1 MLVLYTFYHVLVPIL
16 IPMAIGALLHRKF
29 EFNLG
34 SFSKLILYYFVPALA
49 FVKVYQAKLPGTLII
64 TVFGFLIIQ
73 FIAIVIIGYT
83 ISHLLKYSKPLSAS
97 FANSV
102 CLTNNGNIGIPIN
115 SIAFKQDPFA
125 MSIQIMV
132 VVFELFVTFTFGLIN
147 SSKAT
152 SNLKS
157 SLLQFAKMP
166 VLYAIII
173 GSIFNFFNIQIP
185 EPIFLPI
192 SNIADGMLSF
202 ALVSIGAQISS
213 TKFSKNTSPVF
224 LSSLTRLIISP
235 ICAFFIIKLLS
246 LQAITAQTL
255 FIASAIPTSRNS
267 AALALEYGNEP
278 GFAAQAVLVSTLL
291 SSITLTFV
299 INFAQKLF

>member
-64 TVFGFLIIQ
+64 TVFSFLIIQ
-73 FIAIVIIGYT
+73 FIAIVVIGYT
-83 ISHLLKYSKPLSAS
+83 ISRLLKYSKPLSAS

-224 LSSLTRLIISP
+224 LSSLIRLILSP

-246 LQAITAQTL
+246 LQAITAQAL